1 MANYDELKKVLFGN
15 QKQGDA
21 INMVVA
27 KIVGDTVAENTPE
40 GEWPQRIEQYVKSEI
55 NKEYP
60 NLMVL
65 ALIFGVNVF
74 GVKDFSNAEIFASQP
89 YPDSPKW
96 VFELMTNTGDM
107 ISMDL
112 SGTKSALTEAE
123 ESLFESK
130 TEYSAD
136 DHVSRAQ
143 AEKDK
148 IYPLVPAS
156 IKSCFEGEIGEWQ
169 ASLLFAAQYYG

>member
-40 GEWPQRIEQYVKSEI
+40 GEWPQRV
-55 NKEYP
+55 
-60 NLMVL
+60 
-65 ALIFGVNVF
+65 
-74 GVKDFSNAEIFASQP
+74 
-89 YPDSPKW
+89 
-96 VFELMTNTGDM
+96 
-107 ISMDL
+107 
-112 SGTKSALTEAE
+112 
-123 ESLFESK
+123 ESK

-136 DHVSRAQ
+136 DHVARAQ